1 MKKIR
6 LRSPLDRLPLHIK
19 QQLAAWLTTGG
30 PHGHGMTYVE
40 ARQKLLSEFGV
51 SASVSSLCG
60 YFQRNARPDPKPLIV
75 VAPDSAR
82 VAQLARD
89 PEINATIV
97 PMIGANRQPKV
108 KVKTF
113 RSSKG
118 DTLTIVININQGN
131 PAP

>member
-30 PHGHGMTYVE
+30 QHGQGMTYAE

-51 SASVSSLCG
+51 SASVSALCG
-60 YFQRNARPDPKPLIV
+60 YFQRNARPDPRPLI

-82 VAQLARD
+82 VAQLARE
-89 PEINATIV
+89 PEVNAMIV

-131 PAP
+131 SAP